1 MRAGSSGWFLVTK
14 LWSTSPFF
22 IMWLLIFQKSHSL
35 NHIYKNITE
44 LYLYGKKIGLVTYDL
59 SLSIFSVPINSII
72 LSFFFSCT
80 GRDKEKK
87 RKEGKQKPYHDS
99 LSRLN
104 KSNVMKLVYISLQE
118 TIQSNKAVYEEAKKL
133 LLGGQR
139 GEQVLNP
146 MGFYLWSGG
155 TVTNSLSVR
164 TLFSTKSAVQAAEDK
179 LSFTGWQTLP
189 WQSRNT
195 CLASFSLPP
204 SLFLSHSFTHIHTH
218 KWSAASPTTTIIG
231 QLFCRLLHNIFNRVK
246 FIWNIVFF
254 PCFMNNWTREFGR
267 KPHNPYSFFVSQVSL
282 IPQINLL

>member
-1 MRAGSSGWFLVTK
+1 
-14 LWSTSPFF
+14 
-22 IMWLLIFQKSHSL
+22 MWLLIFQKSHSL

-87 RKEGKQKPYHDS
+87 RKEGKQKPCHDF

-104 KSNVMKLVYISLQE
+104 KSNVMKLGYISLQE
-118 TIQSNKAVYEEAKKL
+118 TVQTNKAVYEEAKKL

-155 TVTNSLSVR
+155 TVTNSLSVW
-164 TLFSTKSAVQAAEDK
+164 TLLSTKSAVQAAEDK
-179 LSFTGWQTLP
+179 LSFTGWQTFTLTV
-189 WQSRNT
+189 QKYMS
-195 CLASFSLPP
+195 CLFLSPSLSFSL
-204 SLFLSHSFTHIHTH
+204 SFFHTH
-218 KWSAASPTTTIIG
+218 TYIQMVGCITNNHSYWVTILLIAS
-231 QLFCRLLHNIFNRVK
+231 
-246 FIWNIVFF
+246 
-254 PCFMNNWTREFGR
+254 
-267 KPHNPYSFFVSQVSL
+267 
-282 IPQINLL
+282 